1 MLADI
6 LIKVRGHKSCPL
18 CLHRQSSTNRF
29 RWVIYMASKDK
40 YTRKGFSRNELSDLK
55 QDPNICNHD
64 RRMFLKWSALAS
76 SQVILAGGVLNLLT
90 GKQAR
95 ANDTFEHITGWV
107 YSVCGYCSFGC
118 GLEIGVDARGKAV
131 AVRGNARHP
140 TNAGRVCVKGLY
152 EHKILH
158 DEDLRVGERG
168 KYPMVRTSNGTWQI
182 ITWDAAITLLSQ
194 KIIDGVATR
203 GADSIATYN
212 TGQWTLE
219 EYYAFG
225 KLAKGAIG
233 TATMDSNTRLCM
245 AAAVV
250 GYLTTFGSD
259 GPPGCYDDIENTD
272 CFFVF
277 GMNPAEMHPQLWR
290 RIARARRSRRAPKM
304 IVVDPRRTQTARSAD
319 LHLQLKPGTNLALI
333 NGIVQQL
340 IANNWID
347 NTYIKAHTR
356 NYAAMAATVTSYTP
370 AVVESITGVP
380 AADVVTA
387 AQWIG
392 TSPEVLSL
400 FVQGVYQSMGATNTV
415 RMLCAM
421 HLIMG
426 KVGRPGSAPFSITGQ
441 ATAMS
446 NREAGGSSALAG
458 YRNYYNPDH
467 VAWLED
473 FWNIARGK
481 IPPRKPTPI
490 TSNKDLQDIN
500 SHIEM
505 MRNGELSVFW
515 IQCTNPA
522 VTLPDLN
529 KLYAYMEF
537 NNPNRPYIVVQD
549 IFEPIESSHFAD
561 MYLPAAM
568 WGEKTGVY
576 TCSERKVNLGRQAVQ
591 PAGFDLR
598 AEGYGAYSDFEIT
611 KMVADKLASMD
622 ARFAD
627 KNGNSLIGFNSA
639 EEAFEEWKLCTAG
652 TICDMSGMS
661 YAAIEASNG
670 IQWPSTPAN
679 VYGGK
684 RMYTDGRFNTNWA
697 DTQGGTPDKPWIDPD
712 NLSRAYLWAVE
723 YEAPPEVPDNQYPYW
738 LITGRVIE
746 HFHSRTK
753 TKRVAQLHEMAPEN
767 YVEVHPDDAGAMNI
781 VSGELV
787 RLTSR
792 RGEIVVKAKVT
803 ETVQPGQ
810 VFCPMHFGDLDPSD
824 VAQNEGRLANTNRLT
839 INWVD
844 PDCKQPIFKHC
855 AVRLAKA

>member
-1 MLADI
+1 MAKKQNI
-6 LIKVRGHKSCPL
+6 SSIKM
-18 CLHRQSSTNRF
+18 F
-29 RWVIYMASKDK
+29 SKQEIDQ
-40 YTRKGFSRNELSDLK
+40 LK

-64 RRMFLKWSALAS
+64 RRMFIKWGAMVS
-76 SQVILAGGVLNLLT
+76 SQALIGGGILNLLT
-90 GKQAR
+90 GKVAH
-95 ANDTFEHITGWV
+95 ADDTFDNVHEWV

-118 GLEIGVDARGKAV
+118 GMHIGVDAQGKAI
-131 AVRGNARHP
+131 AVRGNASHP

-152 EHKILH
+152 EYKILR
-158 DEDLRVGERG
+158 DEDLRVGARG
-168 KYPMVRTSNGTWQI
+168 KYPLIRDASGNWQP
-182 ITWDAAITLLSQ
+182 ITWDQATTILSQ
-194 KIIDGVATR
+194 KIIDAVDIA
-203 GADSIATYN
+203 GADSVATYN

-259 GPPGCYDDIENTD
+259 GPPGCYDDVENTD

-290 RIARARRSRRAPKM
+290 RIALARRSTRAPKL

-319 LHLQLKPGTNLALI
+319 LHLQLTPGTNLALM
-333 NGIVQQL
+333 NGIIQQI

-347 NTYIKAHTR
+347 QSYINAHTR
-356 NYAAMAATVTSYTP
+356 NYQNMAATVADYTP
-370 AVVESITGVP
+370 AYVESITGVP
-380 AADVVTA
+380 AADIITA

-392 TSPEVLSL
+392 TSTEVLSL
-400 FVQGVYQSMGATNTV
+400 FIQGVYQSMGATNTV

-426 KVGRPGSAPFSITGQ
+426 KIGRPGSAPFSITGQ

-446 NREAGGSSALAG
+446 NREAGASSALAG

-467 VAWLED
+467 VSELED
-473 FWNIARGK
+473 FWNIPRGK
-481 IPPRKPTPI
+481 IPPHKPTVV

-500 SHIEM
+500 SHVEM
-505 MRNGELSVFW
+505 MRNGELKVFW

-529 KLYAYMEF
+529 KLYSYMDF

-549 IFEPIESSHFAD
+549 IYEPMECTHFAD
-561 MYLPAAM
+561 MFLPAAM

-576 TCSERKVNLGRQAVQ
+576 TCSERKVNLGRQAVL
-591 PAGFDLR
+591 PAGYELR
-598 AEGYGAYSDFEIT
+598 GDGYGAYSDFDISRMMAE
-611 KMVADKLASMD
+611 KMASMD
-622 ARFAD
+622 SRFAD
-627 KNGNSLIGFNSA
+627 KDGNSLITFTTA
-639 EEAFEEWKLCTAG
+639 EQAFEEWKACTSG
-652 TICDMSGMS
+652 KICDMSGMS
-661 YAAIEASNG
+661 YAAIEANNG
-670 IQWPSTPAN
+670 IQWPSTPDN

-684 RMYTDGRFNTNWA
+684 RLYTDGRFNTNWA
-697 DTQGGTPDKPWIDPD
+697 DTQGGTRDKPWVDPD
-712 NLSRAYLWAVE
+712 DLSRAYLWAVDYEPAPELPDTE
-723 YEAPPEVPDNQYPYW
+723 YPFW

-753 TKRVAQLHEMAPEN
+753 TKRIAQLHEMVPEN
-767 YVEVHPDDAGAMNI
+767 YVEINPSDATAMNI
-781 VSGELV
+781 SNGDLVELS
-787 RLTSR
+787 SR
-792 RGEIVVKAKVT
+792 RGHITIKARIT
-803 ETVQPGQ
+803 DTVLPGQ
-810 VFCPMHFGDLDPSD
+810 VFCPMHFGDLDPDD
-824 VAQNEGRLANTNRLT
+824 VRQNNGRLAAANRLT

-844 PDCKQPIFKHC
+844 PDCKQPIYKHC
-855 AVRLAKA
+855 AVKLARA